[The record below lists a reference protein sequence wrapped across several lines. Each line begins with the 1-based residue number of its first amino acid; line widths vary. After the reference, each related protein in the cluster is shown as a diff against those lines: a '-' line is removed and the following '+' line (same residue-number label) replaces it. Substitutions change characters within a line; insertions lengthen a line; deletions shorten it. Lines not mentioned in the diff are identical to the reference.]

1 MKRGRYGE
9 FLRDDS
15 KDIPRTSLF
24 QINNRQAR
32 QEEQRIDEHQEQ
44 PNQAEEN
51 VAFEEVNGPL
61 SETESEN
68 SGSESAS
75 SNSDNIED
83 RTLSG
88 DETSDSSEEEELAN
102 EEFVPEERE
111 HDDGA
116 EHEPRQPIYEGCNI
130 TVQESRLLIMG
141 FALRFGLSDLA
152 IENLCRIVDCHL
164 PFNVHRSFHHFKK
177 QIPAPPIV
185 ETRYYCCNE
194 KCQIPVQFEDDINI
208 EECECQQVNN
218 IHDLKKT
225 GSYFLYLPLK
235 DQLVSMLSD
244 ETVRRELR
252 WEDDSESDVI
262 SGQLY
267 KSLLRRGVVRK
278 ERDLTI
284 QFNTDGVEAFKSSSV
299 QMWPIQVCVN
309 ELPFKF
315 RKENI
320 ILCGLWYD
328 YCKPNMNTFL
338 APFIEELNSLRQ
350 VGFKVNPNDPHFIK
364 VHTLLSSVD
373 SMARAPLQ
381 NIQYVRGESSCSF
394 CLHPGE
400 DVAVGEGSARCF
412 LGDIYPLRTN
422 AQHLRD
428 VNRVQADPTLK
439 HVNGVKGPS
448 ALLLLD
454 GFDIANSFVPDYLH
468 CVLLGVVKTMVD
480 KCWLATS
487 NHVNVL
493 ERD

>member
-44 PNQAEEN
+44 PNQAE
-51 VAFEEVNGPL
+51 
-61 SETESEN
+61 
-68 SGSESAS
+68 
-75 SNSDNIED
+75 
-83 RTLSG
+83 
-88 DETSDSSEEEELAN
+88 
-102 EEFVPEERE
+102 
-111 HDDGA
+111 
-116 EHEPRQPIYEGCNI
+116 
-130 TVQESRLLIMG
+130 
-141 FALRFGLSDLA
+141 
-152 IENLCRIVDCHL
+152 
-164 PFNVHRSFHHFKK
+164 
-177 QIPAPPIV
+177 
-185 ETRYYCCNE
+185 
-194 KCQIPVQFEDDINI
+194 IPVQFEDDINI

-487 NHVNVL
+487 NHGQPTRNGNGDVKLYKRFILKNAMYHIESYQERTQRVNCAVQLTDGKKLEATADVLCRNRYLQISSQKFVTVVRKTSTCLAIHPDQISRKCVLTFCPGNPRLLCCFPLVNVL